1 MEWFYFFAVNW
12 FCISLGSGI
21 FTEPKIGLLPNKYN
35 FRYYGTK
42 NSELASKEKSNTR
55 SGEGNT
61 KESKPINALTD
72 EKNLARESQSFSSR
86 SNSGGRT
93 IRTSYGDVV
102 PKFIH
107 TIKQSLVQGIKN
119 VFPDA
124 TIDKELFEVDANIFH
139 KAATKAK

>member
-42 NSELASKEKSNTR
+42 NAELASKKRTNAR
-55 SGEGNT
+55 SEEGNQG
-61 KESKPINALTD
+61 ESKSLPTFGYGKD
-72 EKNLARESQSFSSR
+72 VARESQSFSSR
-86 SNSGGRT
+86 SNTEGRT
-93 IRTSYGDVV
+93 IRTSYGDIV
-102 PKFIH
+102 PKAIH
-107 TIKQSLVQGIKN
+107 TIKQPLVDGIKK

-124 TIDKELFEVDANIFH
+124 TIDKEIFEVDANIFH

>member
-42 NSELASKEKSNTR
+42 NAELASKERTNSRSAKDNTGEPTSNVARTN
-55 SGEGNT
+55 G
-61 KESKPINALTD
+61 KD
-72 EKNLARESQSFSSR
+72 VARESQSFSSR
-86 SNSGGRT
+86 SNTEGRT
-93 IRTSYGDVV
+93 IRTSYGDIV
-102 PKFIH
+102 PKAIH
-107 TIKQSLVQGIKN
+107 TIKQPLVDGIKKAY
-119 VFPDA
+119 PES